1 MTRIDKL
8 ELLLEWLNNVTFEDG
23 VDSSWFDEY
32 VQSRREILVTVIET
46 SAKWTSAYMDLYN
59 LKQSILEYQ
68 NK

>member
-1 MTRIDKL
+1 MTRRDKAVM
-8 ELLLEWLNNVTFEDG
+8 LLECLHNVTFEHG

-32 VQSRREILVTVIET
+32 VQSRREILVTVNET
-46 SAKWTSAYMDLYN
+46 SEKWTSAYMDLYN

>member
-1 MTRIDKL
+1 MTRREKAVM
-8 ELLLEWLNNVTFEDG
+8 LLEWLHNVTFEYG
-23 VDSSWFDEY
+23 VDSDWFDEY
-32 VQSRREILVTVIET
+32 VQSRREILVTVNET